1 MRRNKKT
8 LHFILEKKN
17 YFLPGSCDQIHFE
30 GTAYCKDSW
39 NVCYPHG
46 VTGRSLLS
54 PPLGYRCIALL
65 RQLFQGG
72 AVPLLPFTT

>member
-1 MRRNKKT
+1 M
-8 LHFILEKKN
+8 LHIILEKK

-30 GTAYCKDSW
+30 GTAHCKDSW
-39 NVCYPHG
+39 NVCCPHG
-46 VTGRSLLS
+46 VTGMYLLS
-54 PPLGYRCIALL
+54 SPRGYRYMPLL